1 MTTPS
6 QKPQD
11 GGAALDTD
19 KARRDIGILLAQ
31 IVWLQECLGEN
42 LEAED
47 GALVDQIRADWIT
60 PAQGSQ
66 P

>member
-1 MTTPS
+1 MI
-6 QKPQD
+6 D
-11 GGAALDTD
+11 MD

-31 IVWLQECLGEN
+31 IEWLQECLGED

-47 GALVDQIRADWIT
+47 GALVEQIRADWIT
-60 PAQGSQ
+60 PAEGPQ